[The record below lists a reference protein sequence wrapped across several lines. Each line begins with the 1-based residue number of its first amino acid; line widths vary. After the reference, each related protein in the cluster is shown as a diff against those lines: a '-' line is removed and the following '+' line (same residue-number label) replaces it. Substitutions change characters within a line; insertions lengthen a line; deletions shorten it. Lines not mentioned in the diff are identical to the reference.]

1 MRENSKVK
9 EEKTKRTVDSIESLR
24 TRMDQLKK
32 AQESFSSYSQEQVD
46 KIFFEAAMAANKAR
60 IPLAKAA
67 VEETGMGVLEDKVI
81 KNHYASEY
89 IYITHIKIL
98 KLAEY

>member
-46 KIFFEAAMAANKAR
+46 KIF
-60 IPLAKAA
+60 
-67 VEETGMGVLEDKVI
+67 
-81 KNHYASEY
+81 
-89 IYITHIKIL
+89 L
-98 KLAEY
+98 KRRWLQTKLVFLWQKLQLRKRVWEF

>member
-32 AQESFSSYSQEQVD
+32 AQESF
-46 KIFFEAAMAANKAR
+46 
-60 IPLAKAA
+60 
-67 VEETGMGVLEDKVI
+67 
-81 KNHYASEY
+81 
-89 IYITHIKIL
+89 
-98 KLAEY
+98 